1 MKHLAILGASGH
13 GKVVADIAECQG
25 WEQVSFFDD
34 AWPKKLENGAWSVV
48 GDSYLLLQRLS
59 DFSGVAVAIG
69 DNTVR
74 LNKLN
79 MFKQAGAPL
88 PALVHP
94 SAVVSRYSFIDDA
107 VVIVA
112 GAVINADARV
122 RFGTVINTSASVGHD
137 CDLGEGCHICP
148 GVRLA
153 GGVEVGSCS
162 WVGVGTSVRQLVKIG
177 SNVVIG
183 AGAAVV
189 SDIEN
194 GAIAVGVPAR
204 IVRPDN
210 QR

>member
-25 WEQVSFFDD
+25 WEKVSFFDD
-34 AWPKKLENGAWSVV
+34 AWPKKQKNGAWSVI
-48 GDSYLLLQRLS
+48 GDSDELLKRLS
-59 DFSGVAVAIG
+59 EFSGVAVAIG

-88 PALVHP
+88 PALAHP

-177 SNVVIG
+177 SGVVIG